1 MKVMYLG
8 WASRGRDLGEAGQ
21 GRDVLLGSLTL
32 AWSHRELWM
41 RSCFRLGPTF
51 MQEDWPGVPCAR
63 QSLTSGFLPEKE
75 PAGLLLT
82 GVNSME
88 KETALSH

>member
-41 RSCFRLGPTF
+41 RSCFRVGPTF
-51 MQEDWPGVPCAR
+51 MQEDWPGVPCAHR
-63 QSLTSGFLPEKE
+63 SLTSGFLPEKD
-75 PAGLLLT
+75 PAALLLT

>member
-1 MKVMYLG
+1 
-8 WASRGRDLGEAGQ
+8 
-21 GRDVLLGSLTL
+21 
-32 AWSHRELWM
+32 M